1 LGDYGW
7 RSVNL
12 NIPWWEVQ
20 GGGKELEK
28 LGEVVTSNYFNEG
41 AVVSEFEDEISEIT
55 NSKFTVACSSGT
67 TAIFMALKA
76 IGMRSGSTI
85 AVPDLTFI
93 ATANAARLTGAKV
106 VLVDINNETLG
117 VSLES
122 LEEAHRKE
130 RIDAL
135 ILVHVSGRSAW
146 SNEIL
151 KFCKTEGILIIEDAA
166 EAFGSRDPVTGKML
180 GTIGELGTYSFSPNK
195 IVTTGQGG
203 AVVTNSEKYLDI
215 LRSLKDQGRPTRGSG
230 GSDLHP
236 YEGYNFKLTNLQ
248 AAVGLAQLEQ
258 YENRKNHLT
267 KVYSEYQAR
276 IQACLHLKLLNFN
289 IEKGEF
295 PLWPDLFARNRDEL
309 TSNLKENNIGYR
321 EIWLPIHTQ
330 QEYLCRSKDFPNTVL
345 ASAHIVW
352 LPSAFSLN
360 IQMIEK
366 IIKNLNCRICHSE

>member
-1 LGDYGW
+1 M
-7 RSVNL
+7 

-41 AVVSEFEDEISEIT
+41 TAVLEFENNISEIT

-106 VLVDINNETLG
+106 ILVDINNETLG

-122 LEEAHRKE
+122 LEEAHRKQK
-130 RIDAL
+130 IDTL
-135 ILVHVSGRSAW
+135 VLVHVSGRSAW

-151 KFCKTEGILIIEDAA
+151 NFCKSEGILIVEDAA

-180 GTIGELGTYSFSPNK
+180 GTIGELGAYSFSPNK
-195 IVTTGQGG
+195 IITTGQGG
-203 AVVTNSEKYLDI
+203 AVVTNSEKYLDT
-215 LRSLKDQGRPTRGSG
+215 LRALKDQGRPTRGSG

-236 YEGYNFKLTNLQ
+236 FEGYNFKLTNLQ

-267 KVYSEYQAR
+267 RIYSEYRAR
-276 IQACLHLKLLNFN
+276 IQECIHLKLLNFN
-289 IEKGEF
+289 IEIGEF
-295 PLWPDLFARNRDEL
+295 PLWPDLFARNRDKL
-309 TSNLKENNIGYR
+309 IFNLKEENIGYR

-330 QEYLCRSKDFPNTVL
+330 QKYLRSSADFPNAVL
-345 ASAHIVW
+345 SSAHIVW

-360 IQMIEK
+360 IYMIEK
-366 IIKNLNCRICHSE
+366 ITKNLICRICHSG